1 MSLQRSKRKFMNVA
15 PTVYSVAC
23 DVEVMAD
30 GYVGT
35 VQNYDSFGPT
45 YAPDYT
51 LSGLPLFPK
60 CQLIDPD
67 SPVAAMVCNEK
78 LSSFEWREV
87 TSSGETVIY
96 AGDTVASGYEVVTSG
111 ERKGQLTVKK
121 NGTVGVP
128 RAVRFS
134 GIYTEGGHT
143 YRFTG
148 SMPLKVADAS
158 SPGAELTIDSDKT
171 MVYNPLRM
179 QPNQTVVATV
189 MKGGEDITNDERTKL
204 LWYRRDEDG
213 TETLLTAADDAEN
226 IEVVSATRSKNGSIV
241 SLTIDRDLIGEGQ
254 TYGVYALYRANKVFP
269 NAPEATDAR
278 AYTTIKR
285 QFPQLF
291 VEIQGDGLHS
301 ETEKINARAIVSD
314 NQGVIDG
321 WNEHLYASWK
331 VGDGTSEKEVA
342 RGEQVM
348 LDLEKGKSFW
358 CDICDRGTYKVL
370 ASDSG
375 EWLVDEEGSPI
386 MERDYEGD

>member
-1 MSLQRSKRKFMNVA
+1 MSVA

-45 YAPDYT
+45 YAPDYK
-51 LSGLPLFPK
+51 LSPLSLFPK
-60 CQLIDPD
+60 CQLVDPD
-67 SPVAAMVCNEK
+67 SPVAAAVCNGK

-87 TSSGETVIY
+87 TSGGETIIY

-111 ERKGQLTVKK
+111 ERKGQLTVRK

-128 RAVRFS
+128 RAVRFL
-134 GIYTEGGHT
+134 GVYTEGGHT
-143 YRFTG
+143 YRFMG
-148 SMPLKVADAS
+148 DVPLKVADAS

-179 QPNQTVVATV
+179 QPNQTITATV

-213 TETLLTAADDAEN
+213 TEVLLTAADDVEN
-226 IEVVSATRSKNGSIV
+226 IEVVSVVKGNNGSIV
-241 SLTIDRDLIGEGQ
+241 SLTVDRDLIGDGQ

-269 NAPEATDAR
+269 AAPEAADVR

-291 VEIQGDGLHS
+291 VEVQGDGLHS
-301 ETEKINARAIVSD
+301 ETEKISVRAIVSD

-321 WNEHLYASWK
+321 WSEHLYASWK

-358 CDICDRGTYKVL
+358 CDICDRGTYKAL
-370 ASDSG
+370 TSDDG
-375 EWLVDEEGSPI
+375 EWLLDESGSP
-386 MERDYEGD
+386 MVARDYEDG